1 MGIGT
6 GILNMLGRRLESG
19 ARGQFES
26 LTRVI
31 FAKFPI
37 DAVEDMYGLFGRGGI
52 IETLMMQGLSRQEAE
67 GAEYELEHRVT
78 ATFKSA
84 KAGGPGSP
92 SDQSARAMA
101 TNIAVAFAK
110 RGPIELVM
118 GLCETFNEVV
128 KRNSVINV
136 IELNAL
142 FEEGVERA

>member
-52 IETLMMQGLSRQEAE
+52 IGLS
-67 GAEYELEHRVT
+67 
-78 ATFKSA
+78 
-84 KAGGPGSP
+84 
-92 SDQSARAMA
+92 
-101 TNIAVAFAK
+101 
-110 RGPIELVM
+110 
-118 GLCETFNEVV
+118 
-128 KRNSVINV
+128 
-136 IELNAL
+136 
-142 FEEGVERA
+142 